1 MESRSGEQ
9 LPTIPGIET
18 AELMERV
25 GDDSELFWEIL
36 GEFSAAYRDTPAE
49 LADALEHDPAAARQ
63 LAHTLKG
70 VLGNLAATELF
81 AACATLH
88 EAIRDGRPEQFPD
101 LLERLSRGIPDLC
114 DAIDSARAAPAAPAA
129 VGGQAATPEWLKER
143 YRALRLALE
152 GHRARD
158 CKTLAEDIAAAG
170 VPDHQRA
177 AFEELHALIRG
188 YRFREALDLL
198 IPHLDA

>member
-1 MESRSGEQ
+1 MELSSGEPF
-9 LPTIPGIET
+9 PTIPGIET

-49 LADALEHDPAAARQ
+49 LADALERDPAAARQ

-81 AACATLH
+81 AACSTLH
-88 EAIRDGRPEQFPD
+88 EAIRNGRPELYPD

-114 DAIDSARAAPAAPAA
+114 DAIDAARATPAAP
-129 VGGQAATPEWLKER
+129 VRGQAATPEWLKER
-143 YRALRLALE
+143 YQALRLALE

-188 YRFREALDLL
+188 YRFKEALDLL
-198 IPHLDA
+198 IPHLDG